1 MLISIFVYFWLYLVY
16 FRWGSRLICEL
27 FEGFASLP
35 GSAACLRIWVQILP
49 GLEAKDIRGW
59 RELMLMLESFY
70 NNNNVINAGVS
81 LPILDSWHIFL
92 AH

>member
-49 GLEAKDIRGW
+49 GLEAKRYK
-59 RELMLMLESFY
+59 RLER
-70 NNNNVINAGVS
+70 INANAGE
-81 LPILDSWHIFL
+81 FL
-92 AH
+92 